1 MKRQLTSKYLRKIC
15 NADEAFSNEIK
26 AYSTIVPLLNSIS
39 RVQPLP
45 YPTCLFSGHDRS
57 ECEVIVLE
65 DLKDSGYFTADR
77 LTPLNFEQCNLVLR
91 NFAQLHATSMV
102 LRIVDRKKFDRALE
116 CINDYFFTEDKVNSL
131 SAFLE
136 EMVSQC
142 LKDMKGNNI
151 DGLLSGPIT
160 FLENC
165 TKGKLFRIAQNIVLR
180 ERDENLMTI
189 CHGDSWFNNFM
200 FKEDKDGSVVDVKFV
215 DLQIMRY
222 TSPTIDLLHF
232 FYSSTD
238 TTLRNQYY
246 DQLMVNYQEA
256 LIESIDE
263 MTNPHLDEDGVGE
276 RISHLKSLYTV
287 DLVKERMERNSLY
300 GLAQF
305 LLLLPIFT
313 YPESKLLKPEV
324 GDEPQEFTR
333 RLRQTVLEFQDR
345 GWLNEEYLD

>member
-1 MKRQLTSKYLRKIC
+1 MKRQLTSKYIRKIC
-15 NADEAFSNEIK
+15 NADEAFSNEIQ
-26 AYSTIVPLLNSIS
+26 AYSTIVPILNSIS
-39 RVQPLP
+39 QIKSLP
-45 YPTCLFSGHDRS
+45 YPTCLFSGRDQS

-102 LRIVDRKKFDRALE
+102 LRIVDRKQFDRALE
-116 CINDYFFTEDKVNSL
+116 CINDYFFSKDKVNSL
-131 SAFLE
+131 SSFLE
-136 EMVSQC
+136 NMVRKC
-142 LKDMKGNNI
+142 LKDTKANNK
-151 DGLLSGPIT
+151 DGLLSEPIT
-160 FLENC
+160 FLEHC
-165 TKGKLFRIAQNIVLR
+165 TKGKLFRVAQNIVQR

-189 CHGDSWFNNFM
+189 CHGDSWLKNFM
-200 FKEDKDGSVVDVKFV
+200 FKEDANGSVVDVKFV
-215 DLQIMRY
+215 DLQIMRH

-256 LIESIDE
+256 LIGFIDE
-263 MTNPHLDEDGVGE
+263 MTNPHLDKDGVRE
-276 RISHLKSLYTV
+276 RISHLKALYTV
-287 DLVKERMERNSLY
+287 DLVRERMDKNSLY

-313 YPESKLLKPEV
+313 YPESKLLKPED
-324 GDEPQEFTR
+324 GDEPQEFTW

-345 GWLNEEYLD
+345 GWLKEEFLD